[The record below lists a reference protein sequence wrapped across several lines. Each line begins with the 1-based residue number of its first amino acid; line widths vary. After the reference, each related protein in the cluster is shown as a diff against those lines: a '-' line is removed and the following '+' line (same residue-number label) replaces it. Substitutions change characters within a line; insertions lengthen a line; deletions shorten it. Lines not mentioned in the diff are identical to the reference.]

1 MAQIEFYVNDIMR
14 KRCIERLINNDWKHC
29 FVCGKPSD
37 GEASQ
42 WHDIPLCA
50 KENGNRCLHNF
61 EQKLMELEA
70 ERLGLKIEDDLYTR
84 IKPVMK
90 ANIVKDQW
98 AKNSNGEKV
107 FVKGSEFKNELVQGN
122 IVNGMTV
129 GGRRPT
135 YIVVEHVAQD
145 VYKQDYLAL
154 KDMDTN
160 ELIPLFDVHGHM
172 TSIRQA
178 TNDEI
183 EKYNVWL

>member
-42 WHDIPLCA
+42 WHDLPLCA
-50 KENGNRCLHNF
+50 EENGNRCLHNF

-70 ERLGLKIEDDLYTR
+70 KRLGLKIEDGLYTR
-84 IKPVMK
+84 IKPILKV
-90 ANIVKDQW
+90 NHVKGQC
-98 AKNSNGEKV
+98 AKTSTGDDI
-107 FVKGSEFKNELVQGN
+107 FVKGYEFKNELVQGN
-122 IVNGMTV
+122 IVNGMTIN
-129 GGRRPT
+129 GHMPT

-145 VYKQDYLAL
+145 IYKQDYLAL

-160 ELIPLFDVHGHM
+160 ELIPMFDVDGYM
-172 TSIRQA
+172 TFIRQA
-178 TNDEI
+178 TDAELN
-183 EKYNVWL
+183 KYNVWL